1 MVEELPNPARTAPLV
16 MVGSV
21 VIGTVTGLIFLI
33 VLLFSLNDIDAVTT
47 STAGPLLSIFYQ
59 ATGNKA
65 GAIILDMF
73 PVICMLFA
81 TTSIMSASSRMTYA
95 FARDN
100 ALPFSNLFKRVHPR
114 LNVPVESVTL
124 TAVLVIL
131 FGCIYLGSSAALNAI
146 LSASVVALGVSYGI
160 PILILLIRGRHIL
173 PRGQL
178 RMSDTIGIVANII
191 GLAFVVLTTV
201 LFLFPPD
208 LPVTGTNMNYTI
220 CAFAVVFIIAVI
232 YWFTTAKKAYVGPTD
247 MNLMDI
253 HKGDGTGRVEMHG
266 ISPTGSREAPHLADE
281 FNVPEHKHHHAK
293 GL

>member
-1 MVEELPNPARTAPLV
+1 

-21 VIGTVTGLIFLI
+21 VIGTITGFIFLV
-33 VLLFSLNDIDAVTT
+33 VLLFSLQDVDAVT
-47 STAGPLLSIFYQ
+47 SSSAGPLLTIFYQ

-160 PILILLIRGRHIL
+160 PILVLLLRGRHIL
-173 PRGQL
+173 PRGAF
-178 RMSDTIGIVANII
+178 RMPDWMGITANII

-220 CAFAVVFIIAVI
+220 CAFAVVFVVAVV
-232 YWFTTAKKAYVGPTD
+232 YWFTGARRRYIGPQD
-247 MNLMDI
+247 MNLTGVDVQ
-253 HKGDGTGRVEMHG
+253 KGHGLNHEVEMHG
-266 ISPTGSREAPHLADE
+266 ISPSGSREEPVLASE
-281 FNVPEHKHHHAK
+281 FNAAKHHEHAK
-293 GL
+293 GKRND

>member
-1 MVEELPNPARTAPLV
+1 

-21 VIGTVTGLIFLI
+21 VIGTITGFIFLV
-33 VLLFSLNDIDAVTT
+33 VLLFSLQDVDAVTT
-47 STAGPLLSIFYQ
+47 STAGPLLTIFYQ
-59 ATGNKA
+59 ATGSKA

-73 PVICMLFA
+73 PVVCMLFA

-131 FGCIYLGSSAALNAI
+131 FGCVYLGSSAALNAI

-160 PILILLIRGRHIL
+160 PILVLLIRGRHIL
-173 PRGQL
+173 PRGAF
-178 RMSDTIGIVANII
+178 RMPDWMGITANII

-220 CAFAVVFIIAVI
+220 CAFAAVFLVAVI
-232 YWFTTAKKAYVGPTD
+232 YWFTGARRRYIGPQD
-247 MNLMDI
+247 MNLTGVDVQ
-253 HKGDGTGRVEMHG
+253 KGHGLNQVEMHG
-266 ISPTGSREAPHLADE
+266 ISPSGSRENPALQTE
-281 FNVPEHKHHHAK
+281 FNVSKHHEHTN
-293 GL
+293 GRHTD

>member
-1 MVEELPNPARTAPLV
+1 

-33 VLLFSLNDIDAVTT
+33 VLLFSLQDVDAVTT
-47 STAGPLLSIFYQ
+47 STAGPLLAIFYQ

-73 PVICMLFA
+73 PVVCMLFA

-160 PILILLIRGRHIL
+160 PILVLLIRGRHIL
-173 PRGQL
+173 PRGAF
-178 RMSDTIGIVANII
+178 RMSDWMGITANII

-220 CAFAVVFIIAVI
+220 CAFAVVFIVAVI
-232 YWFTTAKKAYVGPTD
+232 YWFTGARRRYIGPQD
-247 MNLMDI
+247 MNITGVDVQ
-253 HKGDGTGRVEMHG
+253 KGHGNQVEMHG
-266 ISPTGSREAPHLADE
+266 ISPVGSREEPMLAPE
-281 FNVPEHKHHHAK
+281 FNVSKHREHTASKHTD
-293 GL
+293 